1 MTDEEKQNFRK
12 QFQFDINGISGTKND
27 ISFESCMKLEMDI
40 EEAKILKTKIARNK
54 KSFTERI
61 NNQLQKSYIYK
72 IFFFNT
78 NPKSLLNSPIHRNG
92 YFSNIDIF
100 HLNTT
105 SDLELYFAILKQTR
119 DTLVNKYNSEFVV
132 ILWDYDM
139 HAEFLDKYDEPI
151 KKFLRQE
158 NIRFYTLSEIIPDY
172 KQDFERIK
180 MVILN
185 T

>member
-72 IFFFNT
+72 
-78 NPKSLLNSPIHRNG
+78 
-92 YFSNIDIF
+92 FSFSTQTQNHFLILQYIVMDIF
-100 HLNTT
+100 
-105 SDLELYFAILKQTR
+105 
-119 DTLVNKYNSEFVV
+119 
-132 ILWDYDM
+132 
-139 HAEFLDKYDEPI
+139 
-151 KKFLRQE
+151 
-158 NIRFYTLSEIIPDY
+158 
-172 KQDFERIK
+172 
-180 MVILN
+180 
-185 T
+185 